1 MFEDFALN
9 RGVLFSYNISVHLAS
24 APVSFLT
31 AVLFHPG
38 KARCLPRPQLLPGV
52 KAAELP
58 GSSRRPLRG
67 FRRWR
72 FA

>member
-1 MFEDFALN
+1 MFKDFALN
-9 RGVLFSYNISVHLAS
+9 HGALFSYNISVHLAS
-24 APVSFLT
+24 APLSFLT

-38 KARCLPRPQLLPGV
+38 KAGCLPHAQLLPGV
-52 KAAELP
+52 KAAELA
-58 GSSRRPLRG
+58 GSSCRPLHV